1 MLLLPFQLKD
11 EESIRQ
17 AVRYSNVVV
26 NLIGTRW
33 ETKNYSF
40 EETHIE
46 GARRIARIAKEMG
59 VQRLANSC
67 TRDMLQVPLHK
78 NAVTSVSCPRGT
90 ALSVCLGD

>member
-17 AVRYSNVVV
+17 AIRYSNVVV
-26 NLIGTRW
+26 NLIGTRY

-40 EETHIE
+40 EETNVE

-59 VQRLANSC
+59 VQKSGI
-67 TRDMLQVPLHK
+67 
-78 NAVTSVSCPRGT
+78 SVLFRFEF
-90 ALSVCLGD
+90 